1 MDIAGYLSG
10 KDKKHIYFNP
20 DIKLKNV
27 DLDKLMVKFDNFG
40 QDHVVSEN
48 LHGKLSGRITGKVHL
63 HADLVPKMDD
73 SEVIIDMIVLNGRL
87 ENYAPILALSDY
99 FEDHK
104 LKSVV
109 FDTLKNTLTIKKS
122 VMEIPT
128 MTINTNLGFME
139 IHGKQKISDNMDMD
153 YLIGVPW
160 KMVSKA
166 AGKKL
171 FKRSKSDESTAEE
184 IQYRNENSKLV
195 YVRMS
200 GDLENY
206 SVKLAKKPK

>member
-1 MDIAGYLSG
+1 
-10 KDKKHIYFNP
+10 
-20 DIKLKNV
+20 
-27 DLDKLMVKFDNFG
+27 
-40 QDHVVSEN
+40 
-48 LHGKLSGRITGKVHL
+48 
-63 HADLVPKMDD
+63 
-73 SEVIIDMIVLNGRL
+73 MIVLNGRL